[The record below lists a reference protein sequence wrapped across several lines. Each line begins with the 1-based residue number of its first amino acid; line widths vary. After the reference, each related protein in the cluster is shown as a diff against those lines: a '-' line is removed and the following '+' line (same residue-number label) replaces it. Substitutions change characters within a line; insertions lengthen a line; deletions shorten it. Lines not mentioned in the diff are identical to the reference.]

1 MMQRKGHQQEQEVPG
16 QWAQSQEAED
26 GRGSR
31 AQRSC
36 LLLFPGQVIA
46 ILHVDLQGGSG
57 MYSNH
62 SHALL

>member
-1 MMQRKGHQQEQEVPG
+1 M
-16 QWAQSQEAED
+16 EAED

-36 LLLFPGQVIA
+36 LLLFPEQVIA